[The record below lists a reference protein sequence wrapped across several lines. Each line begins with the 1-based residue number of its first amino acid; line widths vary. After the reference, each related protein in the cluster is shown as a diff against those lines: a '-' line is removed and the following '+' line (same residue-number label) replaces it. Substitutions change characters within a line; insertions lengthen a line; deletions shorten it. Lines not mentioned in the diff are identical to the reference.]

1 MHYEIVEGSE
11 YLEFKEPTVYMCN
24 HQATLDMLA
33 LGGSLPQRC
42 VVTAKKEVKFIPVM
56 GQVMWAAKN
65 IFIDRKNRE
74 NAILALDKVAE
85 RMKAEQLSV
94 HCFPEGTRSM
104 QRDKTML
111 PFKKGFFHMAKKFK
125 FPIVAIV
132 VSTYYPVYDEKEK
145 IFERGTVQI
154 KGPKY

>member
-1 MHYEIVEGSE
+1 MEIVQGSE
-11 YLEFKEPTVYMCN
+11 YLEYKEPTVYMCN

-33 LGGSLPQRC
+33 LGGALPKRC

-65 IFIDRKNRE
+65 MFIDRKNRE

-85 RMKAEQLSV
+85 RMKSEQLSI

-104 QRDKTML
+104 QRDNSML
-111 PFKKGFFHMAKKFK
+111 PFKKGFFHMAKKFG
-125 FPIVAIV
+125 FPIVPIV

-145 IFERGTVQI
+145 IFERGTVQV
-154 KGPKY
+154 KGIFVD